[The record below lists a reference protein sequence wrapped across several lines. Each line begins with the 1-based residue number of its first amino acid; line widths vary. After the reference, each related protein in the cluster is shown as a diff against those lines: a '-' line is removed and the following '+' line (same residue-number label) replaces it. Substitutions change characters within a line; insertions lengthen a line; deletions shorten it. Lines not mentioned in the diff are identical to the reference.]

1 MTSLMKNEN
10 KKKLIELENI
20 HVDLK
25 SSFETISVLKGI
37 NLKIFKN
44 ESVGIIGESGAG
56 KSTLIMCIAGLE
68 LISKGKILFNN
79 LPIHN
84 LKEDDLALYRSK
96 NIGVIFQSFNLLP
109 SMTALENV
117 NLPIEISGNFKNNN
131 MAMELLTAV
140 GLKNRIFHYPHQLS
154 GGEQQRVAIARSL
167 ISNPEI
173 LIADEPT
180 GNLDSKTSSNVMSLL
195 KSINQKM
202 GTTFLLVTHDSTVAK
217 QCSRILNMDD
227 GEIISDEQSLE
238 EE

>member
-1 MTSLMKNEN
+1 MTSVMKNEN

-25 SSFETISVLKGI
+25 SSFETINVLKGI

-84 LKEDDLALYRSK
+84 LKEDDLALYRSE

-117 NLPIEISGNFKNNN
+117 NLPIEISGNFKNNK

-180 GNLDSKTSSNVMSLL
+180 GNLDKKNSEDVIKLL
-195 KSINQKM
+195 FKLKKDFGSTLI
-202 GTTFLLVTHDSTVAK
+202 LVTHDTSMAK
-217 QCSRILNMDD
+217 LCDRIIKIDNGL
-227 GEIISDEQSLE
+227 IVK
-238 EE
+238 

>member
-25 SSFETISVLKGI
+25 SSFETINVLKGI

-117 NLPIEISGNFKNNN
+117 NLPIEISGNFKNNK

-180 GNLDSKTSSNVMSLL
+180 GNLDKRNSEDVIKLL
-195 KSINQKM
+195 FQLKKDFGSTLI
-202 GTTFLLVTHDSTVAK
+202 LVTHDTSVAK
-217 QCSRILNMDD
+217 LCDRIIKIDNGL
-227 GEIISDEQSLE
+227 IVK
-238 EE
+238 

>member
-1 MTSLMKNEN
+1 MTSKMKNEN

-25 SSFETISVLKGI
+25 SSFETINVLKGI

-117 NLPIEISGNFKNNN
+117 NLPIEISGNFKNNK

-140 GLKNRIFHYPHQLS
+140 GLKNRMFHYPHQLS

-180 GNLDSKTSSNVMSLL
+180 GNLDKKNSEDVIKLL
-195 KSINQKM
+195 FQLKKDFGSTLI
-202 GTTFLLVTHDSTVAK
+202 LVTHDTSVAK
-217 QCSRILNMDD
+217 LCDRIIKIDNGL
-227 GEIISDEQSLE
+227 IVK
-238 EE
+238 

>member
-1 MTSLMKNEN
+1 MKNEN
-10 KKKLIELENI
+10 KKLIELENI

-25 SSFETISVLKGI
+25 SAFETINVLKGI

-56 KSTLIMCIAGLE
+56 KSTLVMCIAGLE
-68 LISKGKILFNN
+68 LITKGEIFFKNSPL
-79 LPIHN
+79 HN
-84 LKEDDLALYRSK
+84 LNEDDLAIYRSK
-96 NIGVIFQSFNLLP
+96 NIGVIFQAFNLLP

-117 NLPIEISGNFKNNN
+117 NLPIEIAGSFKNNK
-131 MAMELLTAV
+131 MAIELLTAV

-180 GNLDSKTSSNVMSLL
+180 GNLDKRNSEDVIKLL
-195 KSINQKM
+195 FKLKKDFGSTLI
-202 GTTFLLVTHDSTVAK
+202 LVTHDTSVAK
-217 QCSRILNMDD
+217 LCDRIIKIDNGL
-227 GEIISDEQSLE
+227 IVEQVI
-238 EE
+238 

>member
-1 MTSLMKNEN
+1 MTSKIKNEN

-25 SSFETISVLKGI
+25 SSFETINVLKGI

-68 LISKGKILFNN
+68 LISKGKIFFNN

-84 LKEDDLALYRSK
+84 LKEDDLALYRSE

-117 NLPIEISGNFKNNN
+117 NLPIEISGTFKNNK
-131 MAMELLTAV
+131 MATELLTAV
-140 GLKNRIFHYPHQLS
+140 GLKNRLFHYPHQLS

-180 GNLDSKTSSNVMSLL
+180 GNLDKKNSEDVIKLLSKL
-195 KSINQKM
+195 KKDFGSTLI
-202 GTTFLLVTHDSTVAK
+202 LVTHDTSVAK
-217 QCSRILNMDD
+217 LCDRIIKIDNGL
-227 GEIISDEQSLE
+227 IVK
-238 EE
+238 

>member
-1 MTSLMKNEN
+1 MKNEN

-25 SSFETISVLKGI
+25 SSFETINVLKGI

-68 LISKGKILFNN
+68 LISKGKIFFKNS
-79 LPIHN
+79 PIHN
-84 LKEDDLALYRSK
+84 LNEDDLAIYRSK
-96 NIGVIFQSFNLLP
+96 NIGVIFQAFNLLP

-117 NLPIEISGNFKNNN
+117 NLPIEIAGSFKNNK
-131 MAMELLTAV
+131 MAIELLTAV

-180 GNLDSKTSSNVMSLL
+180 GNLDKKNSEDVIKLL
-195 KSINQKM
+195 FKLKKDFGSTLI
-202 GTTFLLVTHDSTVAK
+202 LVTHDTSVAK
-217 QCSRILNMDD
+217 LCDRIIKIDNGLIA
-227 GEIISDEQSLE
+227 E
-238 EE
+238 

>member
-25 SSFETISVLKGI
+25 SSFETINVLKGI

-117 NLPIEISGNFKNNN
+117 NLPIEISGNFKNNK

-180 GNLDSKTSSNVMSLL
+180 GNLDKKNSEDVIKLIFQL
-195 KSINQKM
+195 KKDFGSTLI
-202 GTTFLLVTHDSTVAK
+202 LVTHETSVAK
-217 QCSRILNMDD
+217 LCDRIIKIDNGL
-227 GEIISDEQSLE
+227 IVK
-238 EE
+238 

>member
-1 MTSLMKNEN
+1 MTSKIKNEN

-44 ESVGIIGESGAG
+44 ESIGIIGESGAG

-68 LISKGKILFNN
+68 LISKGKIFFNN

-117 NLPIEISGNFKNNN
+117 NLPIEISGNFKNNK
-131 MAMELLTAV
+131 MAIELLTAV
-140 GLKNRIFHYPHQLS
+140 GLKNRMFHYPHQLS

-180 GNLDSKTSSNVMSLL
+180 GNLDKKNSEDVIKLL
-195 KSINQKM
+195 FKLKKDFGSTLI
-202 GTTFLLVTHDSTVAK
+202 LVTHDTSVAK
-217 QCSRILNMDD
+217 LCDRIIKIDNGL
-227 GEIISDEQSLE
+227 IVK
-238 EE
+238 

>member
-1 MTSLMKNEN
+1 MKNKN

-25 SSFETISVLKGI
+25 SSFETINVLKGI

-117 NLPIEISGNFKNNN
+117 NLPIEISGNFKNNKI
-131 MAMELLTAV
+131 AMELLTAV

-180 GNLDSKTSSNVMSLL
+180 GNLDKKNSEDVIKLL
-195 KSINQKM
+195 FQLKQDFGSTLI
-202 GTTFLLVTHDSTVAK
+202 LVTHDTSVAK
-217 QCSRILNMDD
+217 LCDRIIKIDNGL
-227 GEIISDEQSLE
+227 IVK
-238 EE
+238 

>member
-1 MTSLMKNEN
+1 MTSKIKNEN

-68 LISKGKILFNN
+68 LISKGKIFFNN

-117 NLPIEISGNFKNNN
+117 NLPIEISGNFKNNK

-140 GLKNRIFHYPHQLS
+140 GLQNRIFHYPHQLS

-180 GNLDSKTSSNVMSLL
+180 GNLDKKNSEDVIKLL
-195 KSINQKM
+195 FKLKKDFGSTLI
-202 GTTFLLVTHDSTVAK
+202 LVTHDTSVAK
-217 QCSRILNMDD
+217 LCDRIIKIDNGL
-227 GEIISDEQSLE
+227 IVK
-238 EE
+238 

>member
-1 MTSLMKNEN
+1 MKNEN
-10 KKKLIELENI
+10 KIKLIELENI

-25 SSFETISVLKGI
+25 SAFETINVLKGI

-56 KSTLIMCIAGLE
+56 KSTLVMCIAGLE
-68 LISKGKILFNN
+68 LITKGEIFFKNS
-79 LPIHN
+79 PIHN
-84 LKEDDLALYRSK
+84 LNEDDLAIYRSK
-96 NIGVIFQSFNLLP
+96 NIGVIFQAFNLLP

-117 NLPIEISGNFKNNN
+117 NLPIEIAGSFKNNK
-131 MAMELLTAV
+131 MAIELLTAV

-180 GNLDSKTSSNVMSLL
+180 GNLDKRNSEDVIKLL
-195 KSINQKM
+195 FKLKKDFGSTLI
-202 GTTFLLVTHDSTVAK
+202 LVTHDTSVAK
-217 QCSRILNMDD
+217 LCDRIIKIDNGL
-227 GEIISDEQSLE
+227 IVEQVI
-238 EE
+238 

>member
-1 MTSLMKNEN
+1 MISKMKNEN

-20 HVDLK
+20 YVDLK
-25 SSFETISVLKGI
+25 SSFETINVLKGI

-68 LISKGKILFNN
+68 LISRGKIFFNN

-96 NIGVIFQSFNLLP
+96 NIGIIFQSFNLLP
-109 SMTALENV
+109 SMTAIENV
-117 NLPIEISGNFKNNN
+117 NLPIEISGNFKNNKI
-131 MAMELLTAV
+131 AMELLTAV
-140 GLKNRIFHYPHQLS
+140 GLKNRIYHYPHQLS

-180 GNLDSKTSSNVMSLL
+180 GNLDKKNSEDVIKLL
-195 KSINQKM
+195 FQLKKDFGSTLI
-202 GTTFLLVTHDSTVAK
+202 LVTHDTSVAK
-217 QCSRILNMDD
+217 LCDRIIKIDNGL
-227 GEIISDEQSLE
+227 IVK
-238 EE
+238 

>member
-1 MTSLMKNEN
+1 MKNEN

-25 SSFETISVLKGI
+25 SAFETINVLKGI

-56 KSTLIMCIAGLE
+56 KSTLVMCIAGLE
-68 LISKGKILFNN
+68 LISKGKIFFKNS
-79 LPIHN
+79 PIHN
-84 LKEDDLALYRSK
+84 LNEDDLAIYRSK
-96 NIGVIFQSFNLLP
+96 NIGVIFQAFNLLP

-117 NLPIEISGNFKNNN
+117 NLPIEIAGSFKNNK
-131 MAMELLTAV
+131 MAIELLTAV

-180 GNLDSKTSSNVMSLL
+180 GNLDKRNSEDVIKLIFKL
-195 KSINQKM
+195 KKDFGSTLI
-202 GTTFLLVTHDSTVAK
+202 LVTHDTSVAK
-217 QCSRILNMDD
+217 LCDRIIKIDNGLIV
-227 GEIISDEQSLE
+227 E
-238 EE
+238 

>member
-1 MTSLMKNEN
+1 MTSRIKNEN

-25 SSFETISVLKGI
+25 SSFETINVLKGI

-79 LPIHN
+79 VPIHN

-117 NLPIEISGNFKNNN
+117 NLPIEISGNFKNNK

-180 GNLDSKTSSNVMSLL
+180 GNLDKKNSEDVIKLIFQL
-195 KSINQKM
+195 KKDFGSTLI
-202 GTTFLLVTHDSTVAK
+202 LVTHDTSVAK
-217 QCSRILNMDD
+217 LCDRIIKIDNGL
-227 GEIISDEQSLE
+227 IVK
-238 EE
+238 

>member
-25 SSFETISVLKGI
+25 SSFETINVLKGI

-117 NLPIEISGNFKNNN
+117 NLPIEISGNFKNNK
-131 MAMELLTAV
+131 MAMELLTTV

-180 GNLDSKTSSNVMSLL
+180 GNLDKKNSEDVIKLIFQL
-195 KSINQKM
+195 KKDFGSTLI
-202 GTTFLLVTHDSTVAK
+202 LVTHDTSVAK
-217 QCSRILNMDD
+217 LCDRIIKIDNGL
-227 GEIISDEQSLE
+227 IVK
-238 EE
+238 

>member
-1 MTSLMKNEN
+1 MKNEN

-25 SSFETISVLKGI
+25 SSFETINVLKGI

-56 KSTLIMCIAGLE
+56 KSTLIMCVAGLE

-96 NIGVIFQSFNLLP
+96 NIGIIFQSFNLLP

-117 NLPIEISGNFKNNN
+117 NLPIEISGNFKNNK
-131 MAMELLTAV
+131 MAIELLTAV

-180 GNLDSKTSSNVMSLL
+180 GNLDKKNSEDVIKLL
-195 KSINQKM
+195 FQLKQNFGSTLI
-202 GTTFLLVTHDSTVAK
+202 LVTHDTSVAK
-217 QCSRILNMDD
+217 LCDRILKIDN
-227 GEIISDEQSLE
+227 GLIVK
-238 EE
+238 

>member
-25 SSFETISVLKGI
+25 SSFETINVLKGI

-79 LPIHN
+79 MPIHN

-117 NLPIEISGNFKNNN
+117 NLPIEISSNFKNNN

-180 GNLDSKTSSNVMSLL
+180 GNLDKKNSEDVIKLL
-195 KSINQKM
+195 FQLKQDFGSTLI
-202 GTTFLLVTHDSTVAK
+202 LVTHDTSVA
-217 QCSRILNMDD
+217 QLCDRIIKLDN
-227 GEIISDEQSLE
+227 GLIVK
-238 EE
+238 

>member
-1 MTSLMKNEN
+1 MKNEN

-25 SSFETISVLKGI
+25 SSFETINVLKGI

-96 NIGVIFQSFNLLP
+96 NIGIIFQSFNLLP

-117 NLPIEISGNFKNNN
+117 NLPIEISGNFKNNK
-131 MAMELLTAV
+131 MAIELLTAV

-180 GNLDSKTSSNVMSLL
+180 GNLDKKNSEDVIKLL
-195 KSINQKM
+195 FQLKQDFGSTLI
-202 GTTFLLVTHDSTVAK
+202 LVTHNTSVAK
-217 QCSRILNMDD
+217 LCDRILKIDN
-227 GEIISDEQSLE
+227 GLIVK
-238 EE
+238 

>member
-1 MTSLMKNEN
+1 MISLMKNEN

-25 SSFETISVLKGI
+25 SSFETINVLKGI

-117 NLPIEISGNFKNNN
+117 NLPIEISGNFKNNK

-180 GNLDSKTSSNVMSLL
+180 GNLDKKNSEDVIKLL
-195 KSINQKM
+195 FKLKKDFGSTLI
-202 GTTFLLVTHDSTVAK
+202 LVTHDTSVAK
-217 QCSRILNMDD
+217 LCDRIIKIDNGLIV
-227 GEIISDEQSLE
+227 E
-238 EE
+238 

>member
-1 MTSLMKNEN
+1 MTSKIKNEN

-25 SSFETISVLKGI
+25 SSFETIRVLKGI

-68 LISKGKILFNN
+68 LISKGKIFFNN

-84 LKEDDLALYRSK
+84 LKEDDLALYRSE

-117 NLPIEISGNFKNNN
+117 NLPIEISGNFKNNK
-131 MAMELLTAV
+131 MAMELLNAV

-180 GNLDSKTSSNVMSLL
+180 GNLDKKNSEDVIKLL
-195 KSINQKM
+195 FKLKKDFGSTLI
-202 GTTFLLVTHDSTVAK
+202 LVTHDTSVAK
-217 QCSRILNMDD
+217 LCDRIIKIDNGL
-227 GEIISDEQSLE
+227 IVK
-238 EE
+238 

>member
-1 MTSLMKNEN
+1 MTSKMKNEN
-10 KKKLIELENI
+10 KNKIIELENI

-25 SSFETISVLKGI
+25 SSFETINVLKGI

-96 NIGVIFQSFNLLP
+96 NIGIIFQSFNLLP

-117 NLPIEISGNFKNNN
+117 NLPIEISGNFKNNK
-131 MAMELLTAV
+131 MAIELLTAV

-180 GNLDSKTSSNVMSLL
+180 GNLDKKNSEDVIKLL
-195 KSINQKM
+195 FQLKKDFGSTLI
-202 GTTFLLVTHDSTVAK
+202 LVTHDTSVAK
-217 QCSRILNMDD
+217 LCDRIIKIDNGL
-227 GEIISDEQSLE
+227 IVK
-238 EE
+238 

>member
-25 SSFETISVLKGI
+25 SSFETINVLKGI

-96 NIGVIFQSFNLLP
+96 NIGIIFQSFNLLP
-109 SMTALENV
+109 AMTALENV
-117 NLPIEISGNFKNNN
+117 NLPIEISGNFKNNK

-180 GNLDSKTSSNVMSLL
+180 GNLDKKNSEDVIKLL
-195 KSINQKM
+195 FKLKKDFGSTLI
-202 GTTFLLVTHDSTVAK
+202 LVTHDSSVAK
-217 QCSRILNMDD
+217 LCDRIIKIDNGL
-227 GEIISDEQSLE
+227 IVK
-238 EE
+238 

>member
-1 MTSLMKNEN
+1 MTSKIKNEN

-37 NLKIFKN
+37 NLKIFKD
-44 ESVGIIGESGAG
+44 ESIGIIGESGAG

-68 LISKGKILFNN
+68 LISKGKIFFNN

-117 NLPIEISGNFKNNN
+117 NLPIEISGNFKNNK
-131 MAMELLTAV
+131 MAIELLTAV
-140 GLKNRIFHYPHQLS
+140 GLKNRMFHYPHQLS

-180 GNLDSKTSSNVMSLL
+180 GNLDKKNSEDVIKLL
-195 KSINQKM
+195 FKLKKDFGSTLI
-202 GTTFLLVTHDSTVAK
+202 LVTHDTSVAK
-217 QCSRILNMDD
+217 LCDRIIKIDNGL
-227 GEIISDEQSLE
+227 IVK
-238 EE
+238 

>member
-1 MTSLMKNEN
+1 MKNEN
-10 KKKLIELENI
+10 QKKLIELENI

-25 SSFETISVLKGI
+25 SAFETINVLKGI

-56 KSTLIMCIAGLE
+56 KSTLVMCIAGLE
-68 LISKGKILFNN
+68 LISKGKIFFKNS
-79 LPIHN
+79 PIHN
-84 LKEDDLALYRSK
+84 LNEDDLAIYRSK
-96 NIGVIFQSFNLLP
+96 NIGVIFQAFNLLP

-117 NLPIEISGNFKNNN
+117 NLPIEIAGSFKNNK
-131 MAMELLTAV
+131 MAIELLTAV

-180 GNLDSKTSSNVMSLL
+180 GNLDKRNSEDVIKLIFKL
-195 KSINQKM
+195 KKDFGSTLI
-202 GTTFLLVTHDSTVAK
+202 LVTHDTSVAK
-217 QCSRILNMDD
+217 LCDRIIKIDNGLIA
-227 GEIISDEQSLE
+227 E
-238 EE
+238 

>member
-1 MTSLMKNEN
+1 MTSVMKNEN

-25 SSFETISVLKGI
+25 SSFETINVLKGI

-44 ESVGIIGESGAG
+44 ESVGIVGESGAG

-68 LISKGKILFNN
+68 LISKGKIFFKN

-84 LKEDDLALYRSK
+84 LNEDDLALYRSK

-117 NLPIEISGNFKNNN
+117 NLPIEISGNFKNNK

-180 GNLDSKTSSNVMSLL
+180 GNLDKKNSEDVIKLL
-195 KSINQKM
+195 FKLKKDFGSTLI
-202 GTTFLLVTHDSTVAK
+202 LVTHDTSVAK
-217 QCSRILNMDD
+217 LCDRIIKIDNGL
-227 GEIISDEQSLE
+227 IVK
-238 EE
+238 

>member
-1 MTSLMKNEN
+1 MIFKMKNEN

-25 SSFETISVLKGI
+25 SSFETINVLKGI

-96 NIGVIFQSFNLLP
+96 NIGIIFQSFNLLP

-117 NLPIEISGNFKNNN
+117 NLPIEISGNFKNNK

-180 GNLDSKTSSNVMSLL
+180 GNLDKKNSEDVIKLL
-195 KSINQKM
+195 FQLKKDFGSTLI
-202 GTTFLLVTHDSTVAK
+202 LVTHDTSVAK
-217 QCSRILNMDD
+217 LCDRIIKIDNGL
-227 GEIISDEQSLE
+227 IVK
-238 EE
+238 

>member
-1 MTSLMKNEN
+1 MISKIKNEN

-25 SSFETISVLKGI
+25 SSFETINVLKGI

-68 LISKGKILFNN
+68 LISKGKIFFND

-84 LKEDDLALYRSK
+84 LKEDDLALYRSE

-117 NLPIEISGNFKNNN
+117 NLPIEISGNFINNK
-131 MAMELLTAV
+131 MAMELLTSV

-154 GGEQQRVAIARSL
+154 GGEQQRVTIARSL

-180 GNLDSKTSSNVMSLL
+180 GNLDKKNSEDVIKLL
-195 KSINQKM
+195 S
-202 GTTFLLVTHDSTVAK
+202 VSYTHLTLPT
-217 QCSRILNMDD
+217 I
-227 GEIISDEQSLE
+227 E
-238 EE
+238 

>member
-25 SSFETISVLKGI
+25 SSFETINVLKGI
-37 NLKIFKN
+37 NLKIYKN
-44 ESVGIIGESGAG
+44 ESVGIVGESGAG

-84 LKEDDLALYRSK
+84 LKEDDLALFRSK

-109 SMTALENV
+109 SMTTLENV
-117 NLPIEISGNFKNNN
+117 NLPIEISGNFKNNK

-180 GNLDSKTSSNVMSLL
+180 GNLDKKNSEDVIKLL
-195 KSINQKM
+195 FKLKKDFGSTLI
-202 GTTFLLVTHDSTVAK
+202 LVTHDTSVAK
-217 QCSRILNMDD
+217 LCDRIIKIDNGL
-227 GEIISDEQSLE
+227 IVK
-238 EE
+238 

>member
-1 MTSLMKNEN
+1 MISKIKNEN

-25 SSFETISVLKGI
+25 SSFETINVLKGI

-117 NLPIEISGNFKNNN
+117 NLPIEISGNFKNNK

-180 GNLDSKTSSNVMSLL
+180 GNLDKKNSEDVIKLL
-195 KSINQKM
+195 FQLKKDFGSTLI
-202 GTTFLLVTHDSTVAK
+202 LVTHETSVAK
-217 QCSRILNMDD
+217 LCDRIIKIDNGL
-227 GEIISDEQSLE
+227 IVK
-238 EE
+238 

>member
-1 MTSLMKNEN
+1 MKNEN

-25 SSFETISVLKGI
+25 SAFETINVLKGI

-56 KSTLIMCIAGLE
+56 KSTLVMCIAGLE
-68 LISKGKILFNN
+68 LISKGKIFFKNS
-79 LPIHN
+79 PIHN
-84 LKEDDLALYRSK
+84 LNEDDLAIYRSK
-96 NIGVIFQSFNLLP
+96 NIGVIFQAFNLLP

-117 NLPIEISGNFKNNN
+117 NLPIEIAGSFKNNK
-131 MAMELLTAV
+131 MAIELLTAV

-180 GNLDSKTSSNVMSLL
+180 GNLDKRNSEDVIKLL
-195 KSINQKM
+195 FQLKKDFGSTLI
-202 GTTFLLVTHDSTVAK
+202 LVTHDTSVAK
-217 QCSRILNMDD
+217 LCDRIIKIDNGLIA
-227 GEIISDEQSLE
+227 E
-238 EE
+238 

>member
-25 SSFETISVLKGI
+25 SAFETINVLKGI

-68 LISKGKILFNN
+68 LISKGKIFFKNS
-79 LPIHN
+79 PIHN
-84 LKEDDLALYRSK
+84 LNEDDLAIYRSK
-96 NIGVIFQSFNLLP
+96 NIGVIFQAFNLLP

-117 NLPIEISGNFKNNN
+117 NLPIEIAGSFKNNK
-131 MAMELLTAV
+131 MAIELLTAV

-180 GNLDSKTSSNVMSLL
+180 GNLDKRNSEDVIKLL
-195 KSINQKM
+195 FKLKKDFGSTLI
-202 GTTFLLVTHDSTVAK
+202 LVTHDTSVAK
-217 QCSRILNMDD
+217 LCDRIIKIDNGLIA
-227 GEIISDEQSLE
+227 E
-238 EE
+238 